1 MNWICCV
8 SKRKQLYHSRTP
20 VTWTLKGNEKQ
31 FELAGIWVI
40 GVNFSEVLIKGRD
53 QVSEEFELSEFK
65 LLG

>member
-1 MNWICCV
+1 M
-8 SKRKQLYHSRTP
+8 
-20 VTWTLKGNEKQ
+20 
-31 FELAGIWVI
+31 

>member
-1 MNWICCV
+1 M
-8 SKRKQLYHSRTP
+8 YHSKTP

-31 FELAGIWVI
+31 FELAEIWVI